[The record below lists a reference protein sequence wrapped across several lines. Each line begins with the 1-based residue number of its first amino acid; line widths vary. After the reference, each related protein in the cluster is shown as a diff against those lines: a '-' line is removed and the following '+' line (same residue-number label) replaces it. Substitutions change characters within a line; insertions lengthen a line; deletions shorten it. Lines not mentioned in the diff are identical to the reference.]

1 MRLSN
6 RIIPRDEKGVS
17 ENEAHRKAEGS
28 GARSEGQ
35 SESRRTSRS
44 GGGDSG
50 KRGCSQARRS
60 VRRASG
66 VRPPPVQGRE
76 RFRVRHV
83 AECRKA
89 SRNQRLA
96 GKRADCFRA
105 RIGGFGERFRRIV
118 I

>member
-66 VRPPPVQGRE
+66 VRPPPVHGINVS
-76 RFRVRHV
+76 RVSGQIAFV
-83 AECRKA
+83 PA
-89 SRNQRLA
+89 SEDSEN
-96 GKRADCFRA
+96 DSD
-105 RIGGFGERFRRIV
+105 ES
-118 I
+118 